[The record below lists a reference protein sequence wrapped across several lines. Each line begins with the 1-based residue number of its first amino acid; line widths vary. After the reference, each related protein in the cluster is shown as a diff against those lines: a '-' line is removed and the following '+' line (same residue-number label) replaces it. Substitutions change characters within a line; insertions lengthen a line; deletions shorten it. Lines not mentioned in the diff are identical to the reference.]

1 MAFIGLCVLSCMINY
16 HGTVSTTVCD
26 RVRCCVY
33 YRVPDHR
40 YPTNTSRVPHVM
52 YQTWCNGGVN
62 AECSQVSGAACTSS
76 QCSES
81 GSTDGSCADACCKVS
96 FGYVLLS
103 YTYCLSSYP
112 PPPFSTCPSQPPL
125 TILRATGPRQLLRF
139 EQPASMQRQYN
150 LLPRGKDGC
159 THTALHFTSP
169 TLHFSHTACYTHTAL
184 LPLRALLECALD
196 HVR

>member
-1 MAFIGLCVLSCMINY
+1 M
-16 HGTVSTTVCD
+16 
-26 RVRCCVY
+26 Y

-150 LLPRGKDGC
+150 LLPRGNDGC
-159 THTALHFTSP
+159 THTAIHFTSP
-169 TLHFSHTACYTHTAL
+169 TLHFTHTAFHTHTAL